1 MDETWKFSMNECEIK
16 TDQFLEKSTNLM
28 ILATDKNLREGTIKA
43 KNMEAIKP
51 KPVNRNSG

>member
-1 MDETWKFSMNECEIK
+1 MNECEIK

-28 ILATDKNLREGTIKA
+28 ILATDKKLREGTIKA

-51 KPVNRNSG
+51 KPVNRNSS

>member
-1 MDETWKFSMNECEIK
+1 MFECEIK
-16 TDQFLEKSTNLM
+16 TEQFLEKSSNLM

-43 KNMEAIKP
+43 KNMEAMKP